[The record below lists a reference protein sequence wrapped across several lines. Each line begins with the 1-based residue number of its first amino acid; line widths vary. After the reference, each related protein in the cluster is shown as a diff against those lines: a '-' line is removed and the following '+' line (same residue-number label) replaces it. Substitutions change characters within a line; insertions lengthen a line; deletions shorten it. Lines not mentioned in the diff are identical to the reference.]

1 MEARSSHTQVRLFD
15 DPEEM
20 ARGVADRLLRW
31 TASRLEAGERF
42 TVALS
47 GGTTPLHLFD
57 LLSQEPYRG
66 RIPWHRIH
74 FFWGDER
81 MVPPDHEESNY
92 GTADR
97 ALLRR
102 LQLPSDQIHRIR
114 GEVADPDEAAAEYAS
129 ELRTTFRL
137 REGELPRFDLVLL
150 GMGTDGHIAS
160 LFPGNPAL
168 WENRKLV
175 TSAYLPKPGI
185 HRITLTCPVINNA
198 ACIVFMVAGEEKAE
212 ILRRALEG
220 PHEPHLLPAQLV
232 RPQEGEFLW
241 YIDRAAGR
249 LLSQST
255 LDSGRS

>member
-1 MEARSSHTQVRLFD
+1 MEASRSHTQLRLFD
-15 DPEEM
+15 DPEGM
-20 ARGVADRLLRW
+20 ARAVADGLLRW
-31 TASRLEAGERF
+31 TASRMEAGERF
-42 TVALS
+42 TIALS
-47 GGTTPLHLFD
+47 GGSTPIHLFK
-57 LLSQEPYRG
+57 LLGEEPYRN
-66 RIPWHRIH
+66 RMPWHRIH

-81 MVPPDHEESNY
+81 MVPPDHEESNF
-92 GTADR
+92 GNADR

-114 GEVADPDEAAAEYAS
+114 GEVADPDEAADEYAA
-129 ELRTTFRL
+129 ELRRLFKL

-150 GMGTDGHIAS
+150 GMGTDGHVAS

-175 TSAYLPKPGI
+175 TSAYLPRPGI

-212 ILRRALEG
+212 ILQRALEG
-220 PHEPHLLPAQLV
+220 PLQPQLLPAQLI
-232 RPQEGEFLW
+232 RPQEGEFMW

-249 LLSQST
+249 LLDQSGS
-255 LDSGRS
+255 DGGP